1 MKDVKN
7 LQIAYIGGGSRAW
20 AHNLMN
26 DLSKDGEIAGNI
38 RLYDID
44 FNLAKMN
51 EKIGNALS
59 AREDV
64 VGKWEYKAYETLK
77 EALIGADFVFISI
90 LPATLDE
97 MEFDVHL
104 PEEYGIYQPVGDT
117 TGPGG
122 IVRALRTLP
131 MIREMA
137 LAIKEYCPKAW
148 VINFT
153 NPM

>member
-26 DLSKDGEIAGNI
+26 DLSKEGEIAGNI

-77 EALIGADFVFISI
+77 
-90 LPATLDE
+90 
-97 MEFDVHL
+97 
-104 PEEYGIYQPVGDT
+104 
-117 TGPGG
+117 
-122 IVRALRTLP
+122 
-131 MIREMA
+131 
-137 LAIKEYCPKAW
+137 
-148 VINFT
+148 
-153 NPM
+153 